1 MLYLDS
7 KMLNLLWKYKFA
19 VGHVFIIVNGQI
31 LNKLPSHLVALL
43 TAFSAE
49 QSSFIISIINRPK
62 YFLRFVTIYDGPCHV
77 LLLIF
82 VVCDTSGGCEPNLR
96 SFCLG
101 HFCTRQM
108 PIWNW
113 LLFKWLIYFLYMFD
127 CLLILYCFLMILY
140 HLLMILYGFSNDCVC
155 LSYDFVWCSY
165 DLVCCFYDYECY
177 SYGFVLFSYDFAMF
191 L

>member
-1 MLYLDS
+1 MTKKYGVQYLS
-7 KMLNLLWKYKFA
+7 VWPLWPNFKGLWQFVKVLFSIWENFKPTLA
-19 VGHVFIIVNGQI
+19 IRLILIIVNGQI

-62 YFLRFVTIYDGPCHV
+62 YFLRFVTIYDGPRHV

-113 LLFKWLIYFLYMFD
+113 LLFKWLFTRNALSQINF
-127 CLLILYCFLMILY
+127 
-140 HLLMILYGFSNDCVC
+140 FS
-155 LSYDFVWCSY
+155 LTVWPH
-165 DLVCCFYDYECY
+165 
-177 SYGFVLFSYDFAMF
+177 
-191 L
+191 

>member
-1 MLYLDS
+1 MASTLTASVTRFGEISPLWQNFTTLAKFHHFGKIIIVLGNFQMLYLDS

-62 YFLRFVTIYDGPCHV
+62 YFLRFVTIYDGPRHV

-108 PIWNW
+108 PI
-113 LLFKWLIYFLYMFD
+113 
-127 CLLILYCFLMILY
+127 
-140 HLLMILYGFSNDCVC
+140 
-155 LSYDFVWCSY
+155 
-165 DLVCCFYDYECY
+165 
-177 SYGFVLFSYDFAMF
+177 
-191 L
+191 